1 MIQNGKIRTHNL
13 WCVKYFSS
21 SGLHKKQFTFFRPSE
36 YISQDFKQYGVSKEK
51 TESRIDVKEKFKDD
65 EIYKDREEQIKAIE
79 KTFEDALVRF
89 SLTMFLDGIQPPDSK
104 CNETYRYIFLHV
116 YFSNQLKSIML
127 RKMFMLLKY
136 FLSYPISKC
145 GNMLVP
151 R

>member
-1 MIQNGKIRTHNL
+1 MMTARKMIRNGKNRTHNHSIIRN
-13 WCVKYFSS
+13 YFS

-89 SLTMFLDGIQPPDSK
+89 HI
-104 CNETYRYIFLHV
+104 
-116 YFSNQLKSIML
+116 
-127 RKMFMLLKY
+127 
-136 FLSYPISKC
+136 
-145 GNMLVP
+145 
-151 R
+151 

>member
-1 MIQNGKIRTHNL
+1 MIQNGKIRTYNV
-13 WCVKYFSS
+13 WSQTKIFS

-89 SLTMFLDGIQPPDSK
+89 SLMKLTAD
-104 CNETYRYIFLHV
+104 ETYRYIFLHV
-116 YFSNQLKSIML
+116 IF
-127 RKMFMLLKY
+127 
-136 FLSYPISKC
+136 
-145 GNMLVP
+145 
-151 R
+151 